1 MSVDEV
7 LGLLQGM
14 RTVGACGPR
23 IQDHCLFDLQK
34 RRWEFA
40 PVIGTLTEAESEDR
54 WQHHHENPLRFHQ
67 HLRGTG
73 DEAASNADDHQ

>member
-40 PVIGTLTEAESEDR
+40 PLSSRAVIFGQL
-54 WQHHHENPLRFHQ
+54 Q
-67 HLRGTG
+67 
-73 DEAASNADDHQ
+73 